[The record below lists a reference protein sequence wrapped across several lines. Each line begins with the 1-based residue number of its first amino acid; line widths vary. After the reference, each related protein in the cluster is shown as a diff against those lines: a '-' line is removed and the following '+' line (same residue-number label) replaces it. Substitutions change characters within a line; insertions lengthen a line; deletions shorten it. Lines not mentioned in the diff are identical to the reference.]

1 MHVYR
6 DYNSS
11 FKCLLEKDNSACVHN
26 RNIHSL
32 AVELFKVKENF
43 SNTIMSDIFPTRV
56 LNYNLRSEADF
67 FRNTVNTTK
76 FGLSLLRYFAPKDW
90 GMILKEI

>member
-11 FKCLLEKDNSACVHN
+11 FKYLLEKDNSACIDN

-32 AVELFKVKENF
+32 AVELFKVTENF
-43 SNTIMSDIFPTRV
+43 CNTIMSDIFPTRV
-56 LNYNLRSEADF
+56 LNYNLRSEIDF
-67 FRNTVNTTK
+67 FRNTVNTRK
-76 FGLSLLRYFAPKDW
+76 FGLS
-90 GMILKEI
+90 